1 MKHARTGQ
9 DSDVLHHTTLENNL
23 RLYHA
28 LRPVLQ
34 CEPWHFRFYL
44 RRA

>member
-28 LRPVLQ
+28 VLQ